1 LIRRQTDHDAGMH
14 VGSIGR
20 CLLVDERVGGQD
32 DRP

>member
-14 VGSIGR
+14 IGSMGR
-20 CLLVDERVGGQD
+20 YLLVHERVGGQD